1 MIRARRG
8 AALVTTLVL
17 VVLMSA
23 ATAVAARGAR
33 HASRLA
39 RNAEAS
45 VVARHMTES
54 AVLAARLRMEALLQ
68 AAPDS
73 AARLELLYRI
83 ETASDNRMGP
93 PQPFVADTLG
103 GGVFAA
109 ALVHLGSRVNVN
121 ADNPNALTALF
132 RQATDAASAE
142 RLAQRIV
149 TRVHTLP
156 LDATAR
162 ASSLRRRSQDSLAA
176 ALLGRG
182 ETSRAINPFESL
194 DELDAEFGAEA
205 PWLSQL
211 ADRLTVDGDGR
222 VLIVARGWQ
231 QGHDLTREV
240 QAVYTI
246 EGSELRLLRW
256 RERDR

>member
-1 MIRARRG
+1 MTKPRRG
-8 AALVTTLVL
+8 AALVTTLIL
-17 VVLMSA
+17 VVLLSA

-54 AVLAARLRMEALLQ
+54 AVLAARLRIEALLQ

-73 AARLELLYRI
+73 ASRLELLDGI
-83 ETASDNRMGP
+83 ESAMHNPMEP
-93 PQPFVADTLG
+93 PQPFVADTLDDG
-103 GGVFAA
+103 AFAA
-109 ALVHLGSRVNVN
+109 AVVNLGSRVNVN
-121 ADNPNALTALF
+121 TDNPAALIALF
-132 RQATDAASAE
+132 RQATDAANAE
-142 RLAQRIV
+142 RLAQRIA

-156 LDATAR
+156 LDVAAR
-162 ASSLRRRSQDSLAA
+162 AGALRRQRQDSLAA

-182 ETSRAINPFESL
+182 ESARGINPFESL
-194 DELDAEFGAEA
+194 DELEAEFGAEA
-205 PWLSQL
+205 PWLAQL

-231 QGHDLTREV
+231 LNQDLTREV
-240 QAVYTI
+240 QAVYAI